1 MPALRIQR
9 KERFARLLAA
19 GKSAS
24 EAYELAGY
32 KRDASGANSCH
43 LAKSDEVTNRVQE
56 LTREAFERERAVAA
70 AAVQRTAIT
79 RQSLVEKLE
88 ATRKAAE
95 EAGQYGAAVAA
106 SKEISVLLG
115 IRIERSERGGGH
127 QWPNQKAPHQP
138 KPSLRENARHQRVF
152 SGVGMGTRRRVLS
165 QGTAGSVSL
174 RQLQRRPVFAVCYAA
189 PSAAV
194 EPVVPGLLGKAFSP
208 HSGPSGEVAVRLH
221 GGRLTHLDVCP
232 WFAAGY
238 WRRLHHRGRSA
249 QPARC

>member
-88 ATRKAAE
+88 E

-115 IRIERSERGGGH
+115 IRIERSERGGPGEFD
-127 QWPNQKAPHQP
+127 WVDRLNLEE
-138 KPSLRENARHQRVF
+138 LRA
-152 SGVGMGTRRRVLS
+152 L
-165 QGTAGSVSL
+165 A
-174 RQLQRRPVFAVCYAA
+174 
-189 PSAAV
+189 
-194 EPVVPGLLGKAFSP
+194 K
-208 HSGPSGEVAVRLH
+208 GE
-221 GGRLTHLDVCP
+221 LDVDAYRKDP
-232 WFAAGY
+232 RAVN
-238 WRRLHHRGRSA
+238 
-249 QPARC
+249 

>member
-115 IRIERSERGGGH
+115 IRIERSERGGPGEFD
-127 QWPNQKAPHQP
+127 WVDRLNLEE
-138 KPSLRENARHQRVF
+138 LRA
-152 SGVGMGTRRRVLS
+152 L
-165 QGTAGSVSL
+165 A
-174 RQLQRRPVFAVCYAA
+174 
-189 PSAAV
+189 
-194 EPVVPGLLGKAFSP
+194 K
-208 HSGPSGEVAVRLH
+208 GE
-221 GGRLTHLDVCP
+221 LDVEAYRKDP
-232 WFAAGY
+232 RAVN
-238 WRRLHHRGRSA
+238 
-249 QPARC
+249 